1 MCLKGAEKKKLRN
14 GWLITFRKYR
24 SSHLSFSIKKL
35 FYLIQNI
42 MKIFK
47 STYFEENVR
56 TTASENVFKKLRQI
70 KNYS

>member
-14 GWLITFRKYR
+14 GCLITFKKYR
-24 SSHLSFSIKKL
+24 SNHLNCSIKKL

-47 STYFEENVR
+47 STYFEEHLK

-70 KNYS
+70 RNYS